1 MRAKK
6 AVATKKTEKAH
17 AADVKKASSVAAK
30 AKASAGKK
38 EEKHVDA
45 KKVQHK
51 EEPTVKKASAKDAD
65 VPVVAKKAA
74 AKEQKKHVEV
84 ATAKK
89 AGEDGDAGT
98 HSERERASTDSFESD
113 ILRMEMDNW
122 DPYLDMMQP
131 SAIVRRNGGR
141 ESMIG
146 VEEGADGVK
155 FDDEDAQ
162 PRKENDPLADMPRLE
177 VELEIAETLA
187 PDPIKTGGSV

>member
-1 MRAKK
+1 MNAIEAYNFRKSMKGLSGGKGAK
-6 AVATKKTEKAH
+6 
-17 AADVKKASSVAAK
+17 
-30 AKASAGKK
+30 SALMQTMGKF
-38 EEKHVDA
+38 
-45 KKVQHK
+45 
-51 EEPTVKKASAKDAD
+51 
-65 VPVVAKKAA
+65 
-74 AKEQKKHVEV
+74 